1 MKALSKI
8 VTAGVGIAALVG
20 SAAPAAAQYGYG
32 YGGGGD
38 VLGAI
43 ISTVLGQN
51 RYGGQGYGGYGYDPQ
66 RERYLVEQCAR
77 ATEMRIQRNYGAAG
91 YNQYGY
97 GGGYGAYGGYNQG
110 YNQGYS
116 QARIVN
122 ITRIERRSN
131 GGVKIFGLATSG
143 RGYASNGYGG
153 YGGYGG
159 QYGGGYGYNA
169 NAGADLSFD
178 CTIGYNGRIVDI
190 DVNRASYNYGYR
202 GY

>member
-8 VTAGVGIAALVG
+8 VTAGVGVAALVG

-32 YGGGGD
+32 GGGD

-43 ISTVLGQN
+43 INTVLGQS

-77 ATEMRIQRNYGAAG
+77 ATETRIQRNYGAAG
-91 YNQYGY
+91 YSQYGY
-97 GGGYGAYGGYNQG
+97 GNGYSQYGYGNQG
-110 YNQGYS
+110 YNGYS

-122 ITRIERRSN
+122 LTRVERRSN
-131 GGVKIFGLATSG
+131 GGMKVYGIATSG
-143 RGYASNGYGG
+143 RGYSNNGYGG
-153 YGGYGG
+153 YGGQYGG

-169 NAGADLSFD
+169 NAGADLTFD
-178 CTIGYNGRIVDI
+178 CTIAYNGRILDI
-190 DVNRASYNYGYR
+190 DVNRASNNYGYR